1 MSRTNKT
8 DENTPNRVYSGAYTG
23 EETSDKPLDELMKPS
38 GDQKIVTYNEGLRW
52 DEGTKYGLNVE
63 KADRVR
69 FNAENLRTKTHGKN
83 PGDDDQAKGSI

>member
-23 EETSDKPLDELMKPS
+23 EETSNKPLDELMKPS
-38 GDQKIVTYNEGLRW
+38 GDQKKVTYDEGLRW
-52 DEGTKYGLNVE
+52 DEGIKYGLNVE
-63 KADRVR
+63 RADRIR
-69 FNAENLRTKTHGKN
+69 FDNAKLRTKTHGKN

>member
-1 MSRTNKT
+1 MPSYPGK
-8 DENTPNRVYSGAYTG
+8 YTG
-23 EETSDKPLDELMKPS
+23 GRVKKPLDELMQPS
-38 GDQKIVTYNEGLRW
+38 GDQKKVTYDEGLRW